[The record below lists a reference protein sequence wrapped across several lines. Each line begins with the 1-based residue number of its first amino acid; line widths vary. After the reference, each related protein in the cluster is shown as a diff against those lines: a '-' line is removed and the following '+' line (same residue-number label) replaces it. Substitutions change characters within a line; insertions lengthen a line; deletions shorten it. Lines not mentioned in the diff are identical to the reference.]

1 MFTLEEIEN
10 VSFRR
15 AGISGYKIE
24 DVDTFVDG
32 VIEKVRALDLA
43 NKEMEARIEQLNVQ
57 ISKHEAQA
65 ESVQDAIIT
74 AEMTAK
80 KLVRDANMKSEVI
93 IADANA
99 KAENIIKEAE
109 DKAAAKIADADTRA
123 ETILDNALSRSAS
136 SIDENN
142 RIIERQKQHIKSIQ
156 SEVSRFRE
164 ALIDSY
170 KNHIKII
177 NTLPKAEEFAQY
189 QTKLD
194 ENYPPEK
201 PFTPSSVGQDVKE
214 EAEKAAEAARTE
226 KTQIRVEMV
235 NEEKVR
241 EINDEIRF
249 NTKAIN
255 ELESDKQKEAAERA
269 AAEREADKREAAERE
284 AADRAAAE
292 EEAEYAVSD
301 GIPDI
306 IELTNDNDVSGA
318 VVSEIN
324 ENEDSN
330 AEDILA
336 AVRDYD
342 PMKTVADTP
351 KPTSIDE
358 IDDGVVFSSSQ
369 FGNEEEAPKN
379 NRQPISMKK
388 NAKKKKKFGR

>member
-1 MFTLEEIEN
+1 M
-10 VSFRR
+10 
-15 AGISGYKIE
+15 
-24 DVDTFVDG
+24 
-32 VIEKVRALDLA
+32 
-43 NKEMEARIEQLNVQ
+43 
-57 ISKHEAQA
+57 
-65 ESVQDAIIT
+65 
-74 AEMTAK
+74 
-80 KLVRDANMKSEVI
+80 
-93 IADANA
+93 
-99 KAENIIKEAE
+99 
-109 DKAAAKIADADTRA
+109 
-123 ETILDNALSRSAS
+123 
-136 SIDENN
+136 
-142 RIIERQKQHIKSIQ
+142 
-156 SEVSRFRE
+156 SRFRE

-269 AAEREADKREAAERE
+269 